1 MKKKQTYLY
10 RYFLIYFII
19 ISSAIMMTYALM
31 FNTSNDVSV
40 RRLLMIPLLIII
52 FLITNVFALYLL
64 KRIFI
69 LNRRYEKSEMERLKY
84 QYLESDLKLYRQH
97 RHDMKNHLIIIYEM
111 VKNRQYDDLQDYT
124 QQYIQK
130 TSNKLLNIKTG
141 TDELDILF
149 YNKIDLAKQSN
160 IQIDF
165 RCNTEIAVHH
175 NVIIDVVSIFSNL
188 LDNAIEAN
196 RSIMNPSERM
206 ISINIDDDQLDYVF
220 VITNAFLPNQQVG
233 DFVKDGFTTKADQA
247 NHGLGVGIIHKLV
260 ERYKGKVHIDVFN
273 DKFYQVKIE
282 LPKHLL

>member
-31 FNTSNDVSV
+31 FSTSNDVSV

-84 QYLESDLKLYRQH
+84 QYLEGDLKLYRQH

-160 IQIDF
+160 IPIDF
-165 RCNTEIAVHH
+165 RCNTEIGVHH

-220 VITNAFLPNQQVG
+220 VITNAFLPNRQVG